1 MNLSCTIC
9 RSDYQEDDSVLELPC
24 SHLFHP
30 PCITTWLKLVKYLF
44 TFTVTTGGGGFLS
57 LTLPAFLPS
66 AILFFFYPKKKRGGG
81 SPFLEN
87 TFSQTPT
94 VEGVTVRNTAFF
106 LSGN

>member
-1 MNLSCTIC
+1 MA
-9 RSDYQEDDSVLELPC
+9 DPDLELR
-24 SHLFHP
+24 
-30 PCITTWLKLVKYLF
+30 
-44 TFTVTTGGGGFLS
+44 GGGGAGGFLS

-66 AILFFFYPKKKRGGG
+66 AILFFFFFNPEKKGG

>member
-1 MNLSCTIC
+1 MADL
-9 RSDYQEDDSVLELPC
+9 DLELRGGG
-24 SHLFHP
+24 
-30 PCITTWLKLVKYLF
+30 
-44 TFTVTTGGGGFLS
+44 GGGGFLS
-57 LTLPAFLPS
+57 LTLPAFFPS
-66 AILFFFYPKKKRGGG
+66 AILFFFFNPKKKWGGGG